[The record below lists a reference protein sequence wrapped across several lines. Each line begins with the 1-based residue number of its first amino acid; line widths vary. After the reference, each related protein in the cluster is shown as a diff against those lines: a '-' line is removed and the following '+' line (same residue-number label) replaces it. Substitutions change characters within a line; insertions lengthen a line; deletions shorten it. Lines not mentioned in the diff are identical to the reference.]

1 MFIKVPLDNRH
12 IRKRGGTKLA
22 SDSLR
27 FIESTLLDM
36 PYMRRLTIGT
46 ADAFILTYA
55 ADDVESVDYIKVLM
69 EDIKE
74 IKG

>member
-1 MFIKVPLDNRH
+1 MLDNRH
-12 IRKRGGTKLA
+12 NRKRGGTKLA

-36 PYMRRLTIGT
+36 PYTRRLTIGT
-46 ADAFILTYA
+46 ADAFILTCA
-55 ADDVESVDYIKVLM
+55 VDDAESFDYIKVLM